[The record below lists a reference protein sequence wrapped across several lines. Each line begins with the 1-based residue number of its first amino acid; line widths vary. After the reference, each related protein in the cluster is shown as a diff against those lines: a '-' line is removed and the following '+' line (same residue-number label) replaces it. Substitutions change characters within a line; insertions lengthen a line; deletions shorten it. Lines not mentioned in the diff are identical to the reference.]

1 MVMKGMEQQVIKV
14 TLLYSSIMTPSC
26 SLFTLPESAPATSLK
41 SQGITTSTTEGG
53 PIMTFNISVI
63 AGAVVGGIVGCL
75 LVLVLI
81 ILLLMLASLWLTK
94 KYKRATDR
102 ETYKL
107 QQLREE
113 GGVTETEQQLQD
125 NQTLEMKNNEAYAT
139 ALQISTENNIA
150 YVKMEND
157 YINDQ
162 GEYDYV

>member
-1 MVMKGMEQQVIKV
+1 
-14 TLLYSSIMTPSC
+14 
-26 SLFTLPESAPATSLK
+26 
-41 SQGITTSTTEGG
+41 
-53 PIMTFNISVI
+53 MTFNISVI
-63 AGAVVGGIVGCL
+63 AGAVVGGTVGFL

-81 ILLLMLASLWLTK
+81 ILLLMLASLWLTRK
-94 KYKRATDR
+94 YNYKRATER
-102 ETYKL
+102 KTYQL

>member
-1 MVMKGMEQQVIKV
+1 MVYFFSNAV
-14 TLLYSSIMTPSC
+14 C
-26 SLFTLPESAPATSLK
+26 APATSTVK
-41 SQGITTSTTEGG
+41 SQGITTSTELGH
-53 PIMTFNISVI
+53 IMTFNTAAVI

-94 KYKRATDR
+94 KYNYKRATER
-102 ETYKL
+102 KTYQL
-107 QQLREE
+107 QQLRE

-125 NQTLEMKNNEAYAT
+125 NQTLEMKENEAYAT